1 MTDSHVP
8 HPESPAVEEGEERPH
23 RRIKSFVMRAGRMT
37 EGQQRGLDQGLPLY
51 GLSLT
56 DTPVDFDQVFG

>member
-23 RRIKSFVMRAGRMT
+23 RRIKS
-37 EGQQRGLDQGLPLY
+37 
-51 GLSLT
+51 
-56 DTPVDFDQVFG
+56 